1 MTTRRQ
7 AVGRW
12 GENLAQ
18 AFLQERGYT
27 ILERNVRTPYGE
39 LDLVVRSGSTLAFV
53 EVKARLSPAYGEP
66 EAAVTAAKQAHLL
79 QAAQAYLQLHPE
91 LEALDWRIDVIA
103 IRRDRTGGKPEVVWF
118 ENAIS

>member
-18 AFLQERGYT
+18 VFLQERGYT

-39 LDLVVRSGSTLAFV
+39 LDLVARNGNTLAFV
-53 EVKARLSPAYGEP
+53 EVKARLSPDYGKP
-66 EAAVTAAKQAHLL
+66 EMAVTAAKQAHLL
-79 QAAQAYLQLHPE
+79 QATLAYLQLHPE

-103 IRRDRTGGKPEVVWF
+103 IQGNRTGGKPEVLWF
-118 ENAIS
+118 ENAVS